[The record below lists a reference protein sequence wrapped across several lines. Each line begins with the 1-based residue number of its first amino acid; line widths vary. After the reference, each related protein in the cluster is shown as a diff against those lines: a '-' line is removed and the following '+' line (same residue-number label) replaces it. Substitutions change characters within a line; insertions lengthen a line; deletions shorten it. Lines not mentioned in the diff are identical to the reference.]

1 MLQASLGTSTVK
13 NPPANAEDI
22 PGSGRSPGEGNSNPL
37 QYSCL
42 GNPMDLRSLVSYS
55 PWGRK
60 EVDMTERLN
69 KNKRCLC
76 TLLSFLG
83 QGPWTFTGSSK
94 LSDNGSTHT
103 ETITYQERYRWEP
116 ALFLRQAK
124 AHLFYQ
130 LRAGWLWFQRYPTN
144 IIRLLFDSK
153 YRLDMLLFKNL
164 NWCNKILDFYD
175 FYSIIQ

>member
-1 MLQASLGTSTVK
+1 
-13 NPPANAEDI
+13 
-22 PGSGRSPGEGNSNPL
+22 
-37 QYSCL
+37 
-42 GNPMDLRSLVSYS
+42 MDLRSLVSYS

-130 LRAGWLWFQRYPTN
+130 LRAG
-144 IIRLLFDSK
+144 
-153 YRLDMLLFKNL
+153 
-164 NWCNKILDFYD
+164 
-175 FYSIIQ
+175 